1 MNRRK
6 FFRFLG
12 IGAAVAVVAPYADT
26 VMGPACVA
34 PPAVPAAYS
43 TYVMGKEAII
53 GSYYNYANFSDF
65 AISAALDDTIQDV
78 ATELS
83 YRVGLSVQQLAAV

>member
-6 FFRFLG
+6 FFQFLG
-12 IGAAVAVVAPYADT
+12 IGVAVAAAAPYADT

-43 TYVMGKEAII
+43 TYVMGKEAAIS
-53 GSYYNYANFSDF
+53 SYFEYANFSDF
-65 AISAALDDTIQDV
+65 AISAAIDDAVDNV

-83 YRVGLSVQQLAAV
+83 YRAAIGVGAAL